1 MKGTSLIS
9 IYSFFMKWR
18 GEIEAKTPFLR
29 PKKTEKNK
37 LEKVFCFL
45 FPPPLSAHLHPF
57 PRGEI
62 TPLLLQGKN
71 KSPLFPLHISAKE
84 KRAFF
89 LGSQTE
95 KRKTIPPSRIF
106 LWVYEYSGSF
116 SLGRA
121 IPRKEGIF
129 ALSLFLPFLSSR
141 RRRQKGIN
149 IIYAS
154 GPQGNKNKSS
164 QVAPAFVEETTS
176 ALILLFHLLLQSC
189 KERKQEHIISFLDLP
204 PYSPHAKKVGETPSC
219 VSSSQ
224 AGIYREGRGR
234 RKRQRPPFPPP
245 MFGLAKLPLF
255 VLGRGNPTLLF
266 REKNHEIISPIVI
279 KLALFH
285 FRFKIHFTKKILLGE
300 K

>member
-1 MKGTSLIS
+1 
-9 IYSFFMKWR
+9 MKWQE
-18 GEIEAKTPFLR
+18 EIEAKTPFLR
-29 PKKTEKNK
+29 PKKTEKKNK

-62 TPLLLQGKN
+62 TPLLLQGKIN
-71 KSPLFPLHISAKE
+71 PP
-84 KRAFF
+84 FF
-89 LGSQTE
+89 LCIYPR
-95 KRKTIPPSRIF
+95 KRKGPFSWGHRPRRGKQYHPHVRIF
-106 LWVYEYSGSF
+106 LRVYVYSGSF

-176 ALILLFHLLLQSC
+176 AHILLFHLLLQSC

-204 PYSPHAKKVGETPSC
+204 PYSPHAKK
-219 VSSSQ
+219 
-224 AGIYREGRGR
+224 GR
-234 RKRQRPPFPPP
+234 RNTFLC
-245 MFGLAKLPLF
+245 FFLPS
-255 VLGRGNPTLLF
+255 RY
-266 REKNHEIISPIVI
+266 I
-279 KLALFH
+279 
-285 FRFKIHFTKKILLGE
+285 
-300 K
+300 